1 VFPEAIEAGPKAC
14 QSLPVHVRA
23 RIPII
28 GGCVPKDARST
39 GQGCEIGFPINAHM
53 LRHGGLTKLAC
64 EGHDAITL
72 AAYAGHRQLQNLK
85 RYIQL
90 SPERFKGFKWG
101 D

>member
-1 VFPEAIEAGPKAC
+1 
-14 QSLPVHVRA
+14 
-23 RIPII
+23 
-28 GGCVPKDARST
+28 
-39 GQGCEIGFPINAHM
+39 M